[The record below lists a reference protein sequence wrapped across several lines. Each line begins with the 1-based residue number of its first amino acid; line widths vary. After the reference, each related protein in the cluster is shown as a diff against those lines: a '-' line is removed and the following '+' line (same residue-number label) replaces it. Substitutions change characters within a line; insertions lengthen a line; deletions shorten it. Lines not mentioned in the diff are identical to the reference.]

1 MARRDFQKV
10 TPDGRVDLSQPYV
23 VALKNDWGDPVTQ
36 TALRWCY
43 KELGRHGINLDSI
56 YLYSYSLGYG
66 TVNFRFKLKEDA
78 LRFKLCLP
86 EGAIVADE

>member
-1 MARRDFQKV
+1 MSTRDFQKV
-10 TPDGRVDLSQPYV
+10 TEDGCPNLSKPYV

-36 TALRWCY
+36 TALQWCY
-43 KELGRHGINLDSI
+43 EQFGKHGQNADAVYLWSVSLGRD
-56 YLYSYSLGYG
+56 

-86 EGAIVADE
+86 TGGIIHS